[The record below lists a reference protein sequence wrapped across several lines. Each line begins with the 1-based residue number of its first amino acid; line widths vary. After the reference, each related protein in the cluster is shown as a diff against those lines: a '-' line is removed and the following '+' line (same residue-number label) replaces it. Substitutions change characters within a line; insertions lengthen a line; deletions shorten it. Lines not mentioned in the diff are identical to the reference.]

1 MVDQINKV
9 VILAAILVA
18 MCASLSGAHAQ
29 ATDSDRATVIAVKF
43 HADWCGSCKA
53 MGSAFSD
60 LGDKFDSEPVLFVT
74 FDLTNDLTTRR
85 ARLLAQAL
93 RLDKVWTQNAP
104 KTGFVLLVDAGR
116 MEILDKLTK
125 DDDFKMM
132 GEKLLKAVSTTRAK
146 K

>member
-1 MVDQINKV
+1 
-9 VILAAILVA
+9 
-18 MCASLSGAHAQ
+18 
-29 ATDSDRATVIAVKF
+29 
-43 HADWCGSCKA
+43 
-53 MGSAFSD
+53 MGSSFSD

-132 GEKLLKAVSTTRAK
+132 GEKLLKAVATTRAK